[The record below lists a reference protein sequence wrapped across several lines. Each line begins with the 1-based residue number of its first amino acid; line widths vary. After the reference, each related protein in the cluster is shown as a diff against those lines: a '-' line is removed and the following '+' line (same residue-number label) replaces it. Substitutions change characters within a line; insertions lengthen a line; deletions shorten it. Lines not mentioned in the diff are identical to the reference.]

1 MDGMTKQGDVREILG
16 SGGKDEWNGF
26 SNNFGTES
34 KESNNIK
41 IEKRGMKA
49 SFFICLADYWAG
61 DNGTANVQSNVY
73 DSLKNASQ

>member
-16 SGGKDEWNGF
+16 SGGKDEEWNGF

-41 IEKRGMKA
+41 TEKRGMKA
-49 SFFICLADYWAG
+49 SFFYLSGGLLGRGQRDGQCPIEC
-61 DNGTANVQSNVY
+61 V
-73 DSLKNASQ
+73 